1 MSCLQNYFWIVDV
14 HTQTRQTD
22 IPAFAIM
29 AGMINNSVGVVTA
42 TGSGAIY
49 AYVKEII
56 TIIALHD
63 GFMRREAAFD

>member
-14 HTQTRQTD
+14 HTQTD

>member
-1 MSCLQNYFWIVDV
+1 
-14 HTQTRQTD
+14 
-22 IPAFAIM
+22 M